1 MGTDHETGVKSYFG
15 WFSTAY
21 TYENTTHSPVNML
34 IGGQPKCVSYKE
46 SAHGKLRRR
55 KSHQMTIEK
64 TTERIIESFNRG
76 IFLEPQEF
84 TDHEIRAIAAIP
96 GIDSNG
102 TFSDAPMEQSL
113 IRFHQL
119 DVDRGENTWP
129 AFAKVLHKEKFTYY
143 AHFPPSM
150 EDSALD
156 QLNEAIAACLSL
168 GIPQEQIVEE
178 ATCF

>member
-1 MGTDHETGVKSYFG
+1 
-15 WFSTAY
+15 
-21 TYENTTHSPVNML
+21 
-34 IGGQPKCVSYKE
+34 
-46 SAHGKLRRR
+46 
-55 KSHQMTIEK
+55 MTLDK

-84 TDHEIRAIAAIP
+84 TDQEIRAIAAIP
-96 GIDSNG
+96 GIDSQG
-102 TFSDAPMEQSL
+102 TFADAPMEQSL

-119 DVDRGENTWP
+119 EVNCGENTWP
-129 AFAKVLHKEKFTYY
+129 AFAKVLHKEKSTYY

-168 GIPQEQIVEE
+168 GIPREHIVEE
-178 ATCF
+178 VTCF